1 MTDFTPVIRIMTL
14 PPNTDHTA
22 TKTEVTSMVDYNIN
36 ISRGTSEFINPPYPG
51 TCTLSLLFDDNVIPD
66 IEIGSWIEIQIQ
78 DSTSTWIVLHA
89 GNVTNRTSSYRNYGL
104 AGYILQWDF
113 DITSPIS
120 LLQNT
125 TYQGADI
132 ESTTNVLI
140 EDYIN
145 PEATAFNWT
154 QISNNLTWAAYGP
167 GTWADVDL
175 SREYDYPTMVFPEN
189 STIFQ
194 QLASGTRN
202 VWDDITRLYYGIY
215 GYIIESPDGTLTLY
229 ETQTE
234 LTNSLTLNADTLSPS
249 IIGNDRLDKMRN
261 IITLTTFDGT
271 VKTYYDSDS
280 INLYGDRAGSLDT
293 LVTDVADIANI
304 GAKILNGLSYPLL
317 STEQIEVNLLNPV
330 FTNAQRDLLLSQ
342 PLGQRITVE
351 APAPMGNTLDYLT
364 IGVNYNI
371 NKNAFIMDITL
382 VPYSTVLVSPNWDQ
396 IPYNYTWTS
405 YGVAFPTQEWQ
416 DL

>member
-1 MTDFTPVIRIMTL
+1 MTL

-202 VWDDITRLYYGIY
+202 VWDDVTTLYYGIY

>member
-1 MTDFTPVIRIMTL
+1 MTDFTPAIRVMVL
-14 PPNTDHTA
+14 PPNTIHSA
-22 TKTEVTSMVDYNIN
+22 TKTEITSWVDYNIN

-51 TCTLSLLFDDNVIPD
+51 TCTLSLLFDKNVIPD
-66 IEIGSWIEIQIQ
+66 IEIGSWIEIQVQ

-89 GNVTNRTSSYRNYGL
+89 GNVTNRKSSYRNYGL

-132 ESTTNVLI
+132 ASATNVLI

-175 SREYDYPTMVFPEN
+175 SRKYDYPTMVFPEN
-189 STIFQ
+189 SLIFQ
-194 QLASGTRN
+194 ELASGTRN
-202 VWDDITRLYYGIY
+202 VWEDITRLYYGIY
-215 GYIIESPDGTLTLY
+215 GYIIESPDGTLTCY
-229 ETQTE
+229 ETETE

-249 IIGNDRLDKMRN
+249 LIGNDRLDKMRN

-304 GAKILNGLSYPLL
+304 GTKILNGLSYPLL
-317 STEQIEVNLLNPV
+317 STEQIEVNLINPV
-330 FTNAQRDLLLSQ
+330 FTDAQRDLLLSQ

-364 IGVNYNI
+364 IGVDYSI

-382 VPYSTVLVSPNWDQ
+382 VPYSTVLVSPNWEQ

>member
-1 MTDFTPVIRIMTL
+1 
-14 PPNTDHTA
+14 
-22 TKTEVTSMVDYNIN
+22 
-36 ISRGTSEFINPPYPG
+36 
-51 TCTLSLLFDDNVIPD
+51 
-66 IEIGSWIEIQIQ
+66 
-78 DSTSTWIVLHA
+78 
-89 GNVTNRTSSYRNYGL
+89 
-104 AGYILQWDF
+104 
-113 DITSPIS
+113 
-120 LLQNT
+120 
-125 TYQGADI
+125 
-132 ESTTNVLI
+132 
-140 EDYIN
+140 
-145 PEATAFNWT
+145 
-154 QISNNLTWAAYGP
+154 
-167 GTWADVDL
+167 
-175 SREYDYPTMVFPEN
+175 MVFPEN

-202 VWDDITRLYYGIY
+202 VWDDVTTLYYGIY